1 MTTHEALQAKK
12 NQIWQKLIAVHK
24 SVIYGNS
31 DRHEQR
37 VMMQIDKLNR
47 DLQAIVRVQRM
58 FADDQTPQTGIEMVE
73 GGVTQDNE

>member
-12 NQIWQKLIAVHK
+12 NDIWQKLIAVHK
-24 SVIYGNS
+24 SVIYGDN
-31 DRHEQR
+31 DRKEQR

-58 FADDQTPQTGIEMVE
+58 FADETPQTGIEMIE
-73 GGVTQDNE
+73 GGVTNDNE